1 MASDDDYE
9 GRLTGYMRVSTDMQE
24 MAMQKAALIKYG
36 VPEDRIFSDVMTGAT
51 MDRAG
56 LKRAIKVCWPKDTLV
71 VWKLDRLGRNTIGAL
86 QQIDE
91 LTKAGINIA
100 SVTEGIDPKTPTG
113 KLFIT
118 ILAGVAQWE
127 RDLIAERTKAGIAE
141 YKARG
146 GRMGQPHP
154 VLDRPWRLK
163 KFNELV
169 ALGAVRV
176 DKETKGGMPDAQIV
190 TLLNASDPSPLP
202 KGLKTLKPM
211 SEQSYRNWKSKGF
224 TGYQIPNDD
233 DVIEANS
240 EADNETD
247 G

>member
-1 MASDDDYE
+1 MADDTEYT
-9 GRLTGYMRVSTDMQE
+9 GRMVGYVRVSTDMQE
-24 MAMQKAALIKYG
+24 LSMQIEALVKHG
-36 VPEDRIFSDVMTGAT
+36 VPRDRIFSDVMTGST
-51 MDRAG
+51 MDRSG

-91 LTKAGINIA
+91 LTNAGIHIA
-100 SVTEGIDPKTPTG
+100 SVTENIDPKTPMG
-113 KLFIT
+113 KLMIT

-127 RDLIAERTKAGIAE
+127 RDLIAERTKAGIAAFKE
-141 YKARG
+141 RG

-154 VLDRPWRLK
+154 VLDRPWRLE
-163 KFNELV
+163 KFDELV

-176 DKETKGGMPDAQIV
+176 DKETPGGLPDAKIV
-190 TLLNASDPSPLP
+190 ALLNEAG
-202 KGLKTLKPM
+202 KGLKEAKGVKAM

-240 EADNETD
+240 ED
-247 G
+247 

>member
-1 MASDDDYE
+1 MSNDTKYT

-24 MAMQKAALIKYG
+24 MAMQKSALIRYG
-36 VPEDRIFSDVMTGAT
+36 VPEDRIFSDVMTGAK

-56 LKRAIKVCWPKDTLV
+56 LKRAIKVCWPGDTLV

-91 LTKAGINIA
+91 LTNAGIHIA
-100 SVTEGIDPKTPTG
+100 SVTENIDPKTPMG
-113 KLFIT
+113 KLMIT

-127 RDLIAERTKAGIAE
+127 RDLIAERTKAGIAA
-141 YKARG
+141 YKERG

-154 VLDRPWRLK
+154 VLDRPWRLA
-163 KFNELV
+163 KFDELV
-169 ALGAVRV
+169 ALGAVRT
-176 DKETKGGMPDAQIV
+176 DKTAKGGLADAQIV
-190 TLLNASDPSPLP
+190 ALLNDTDRGEKAA
-202 KGLKTLKPM
+202 KGLKAM

-224 TGYQIPNDD
+224 PGYQIPNDD

-240 EADNETD
+240 ED
-247 G
+247 

>member
-1 MASDDDYE
+1 MV
-9 GRLTGYMRVSTDMQE
+9 GYVRVSTDMQE
-24 MAMQKAALIKYG
+24 LSMQIEALVKHG
-36 VPEDRIFSDVMTGAT
+36 VPRDRIFSDVMTGST
-51 MDRAG
+51 MDRSG

-91 LTKAGINIA
+91 LTNAGIHIA
-100 SVTEGIDPKTPTG
+100 SVTENIDPKTPMG
-113 KLFIT
+113 KLMIT

-127 RDLIAERTKAGIAE
+127 RDLIAERTKAGIAAFKE
-141 YKARG
+141 RG

-154 VLDRPWRLK
+154 VLDRPWRLE
-163 KFNELV
+163 KFDELV

-176 DKETKGGMPDAQIV
+176 DKETPGGLPDAKIV
-190 TLLNASDPSPLP
+190 ALLNEAG
-202 KGLKTLKPM
+202 KGLKEAKGVKAM

-240 EADNETD
+240 ED
-247 G
+247 

>member
-1 MASDDDYE
+1 MADDTEYT
-9 GRLTGYMRVSTDMQE
+9 GRMVGYVRVSTDMQE
-24 MAMQKAALIKYG
+24 LSMQIEALVKYG
-36 VPEDRIFSDVMTGAT
+36 VPRDRIFSDVMTGST
-51 MDRAG
+51 MDRSG

-91 LTKAGINIA
+91 LTNAGIHIA
-100 SVTEGIDPKTPTG
+100 SVTENIDPKTPMG
-113 KLFIT
+113 KLMIT

-127 RDLIAERTKAGIAE
+127 RDLIAERTKAGIAAFKE
-141 YKARG
+141 RG

-154 VLDRPWRLK
+154 VLDRPWRLE
-163 KFNELV
+163 KFDELV

-176 DKETKGGMPDAQIV
+176 DKETPGGLPDAKIV
-190 TLLNASDPSPLP
+190 ALLNEAG
-202 KGLKTLKPM
+202 KGLKEAKGVKAM

-240 EADNETD
+240 EE
-247 G
+247 